1 MVYYHQTGA
10 FNTTWFKQRSAGPVG
25 KGNPKEHLQ
34 QGGNK
39 QLFPVPKNKET
50 NLWSK
55 SLISADRSNKATL
68 LLTILR
74 SLFKS
79 SAKDL
84 SSPISYIE
92 FGDSRGH
99 ASVTRSLSLI

>member
-1 MVYYHQTGA
+1 M
-10 FNTTWFKQRSAGPVG
+10 KSQRGPSGQRGPQVHETEG
-25 KGNPKEHLQ
+25 KN
-34 QGGNK
+34 
-39 QLFPVPKNKET
+39 LFPFKET
-50 NLWSK
+50 NLWNK

-84 SSPISYIE
+84 SSPISQVAIRRLV
-92 FGDSRGH
+92 G
-99 ASVTRSLSLI
+99 TRFRDPLTLPVKILDAHELRLFVIV

>member
-1 MVYYHQTGA
+1 MCS
-10 FNTTWFKQRSAGPVG
+10 FR
-25 KGNPKEHLQ
+25 
-34 QGGNK
+34 
-39 QLFPVPKNKET
+39 T
-50 NLWSK
+50 NLWNK

-84 SSPISYIE
+84 SSPISQIVIRRLV
-92 FGDSRGH
+92 G
-99 ASVTRSLSLI
+99 TRFRDPLTLPVMILDAHEARLFVII